1 MHISVKW
8 FGESFNVN
16 LHSKEGVEEF
26 LSVKGCRIKE
36 HDGKTFVAFPSQKNE
51 KTGKWWNH
59 VWANEKFQA
68 AVIDAAREAQPAKQK
83 NPRDLSDIESD
94 IPF

>member
-16 LHSKEGVEEF
+16 LHSKAGAEEF
-26 LSVKGCRIKE
+26 LSVKGCRIKD
-36 HDGKTFVAFPSQKNE
+36 HDGKQFLAFPSSKNE

-59 VWANEKFQA
+59 AWGNEAFQSE
-68 AVIDAAREAQPAKQK
+68 VIRIAKATKGEAKSAR
-83 NPRDLSDIESD
+83 DVSDIEDD